1 MWESSK
7 FPVENSFF
15 IFSAFTSSFP
25 ESFLPSFIVFPS
37 KHHGSEYSC
46 IQDKWRI
53 DSDCCLNILNF
64 YHFALVFVVVL
75 SSVYSNSSLV
85 QALTN
90 TCMCSIQVSLWKSN
104 QNGQSKLNGSYKHCS
119 FNSILNGF
127 SLSLHCF
134 YFDCHTLVIKR
145 CFNIL
150 FLRSIKLHISPL
162 E

>member
-1 MWESSK
+1 MRVQSLIKMSW
-7 FPVENSFF
+7 PQRNSLRLNVCGKVVN
-15 IFSAFTSSFP
+15 FTSSFP
-25 ESFLPSFIVFPS
+25 ESFLPTFIVFPS

-119 FNSILNGF
+119 FNSNLNGF
-127 SLSLHCF
+127 LCHYTVFTLIVIPWLLKDALIF
-134 YFDCHTLVIKR
+134 YF
-145 CFNIL
+145 
-150 FLRSIKLHISPL
+150 
-162 E
+162 

>member
-7 FPVENSFF
+7 FPVENSFASLVLLLLLSLNHF
-15 IFSAFTSSFP
+15 CLLSLYFQVNIMAQN
-25 ESFLPSFIVFPS
+25 IHVF
-37 KHHGSEYSC
+37 KTNGEY
-46 IQDKWRI
+46 
-53 DSDCCLNILNF
+53 SDCCLNILNF

-75 SSVYSNSSLV
+75 SSVYSNSILV

-90 TCMCSIQVSLWKSN
+90 MCMCSIQVSLWKSN